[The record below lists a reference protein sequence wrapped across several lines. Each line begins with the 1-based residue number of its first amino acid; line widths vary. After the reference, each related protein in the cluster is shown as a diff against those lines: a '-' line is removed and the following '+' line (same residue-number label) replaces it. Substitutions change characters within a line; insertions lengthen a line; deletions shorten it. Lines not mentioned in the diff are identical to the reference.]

1 MKIVLATGVY
11 PPSLGGP
18 ATYAKALT
26 KELQSKGVS
35 VSVVTYGIGESTDP
49 WSVRRVSLRG
59 GPLLRW
65 WKYARALRR
74 ESADA
79 DIVLA
84 FSSISVGM
92 PMILARLKRPRKILR
107 LGGDFFWER
116 YTDRGGTMGLKEWYA
131 SKGLVTR
138 FAFCVTRFILNHFDH
153 VVFSTNYQAE
163 LYKKHYLHLPPHCV
177 IENAL
182 PAPQQ
187 LSQSMRMLRTSGM
200 QNASFRLLYFGRF
213 VGFKN
218 LPALLEALRALPQVK
233 LSLVGEGPME
243 ARLRGLTRTL
253 RIADRVSFLPPLHGT
268 DKEKVFAA
276 HDLLVIPSLTEL
288 SPHSALEA
296 RAAGLP
302 VLLTEET
309 GLSPELTAGMVLKE
323 LRTAEE
329 ISNAIRNVIQD
340 YAAIATEATSEPPR
354 RMWKNVAEEWMQL
367 FSPL

>member
-1 MKIVLATGVY
+1 
-11 PPSLGGP
+11 
-18 ATYAKALT
+18 
-26 KELQSKGVS
+26 
-35 VSVVTYGIGESTDP
+35 
-49 WSVRRVSLRG
+49 
-59 GPLLRW
+59 
-65 WKYARALRR
+65 
-74 ESADA
+74 
-79 DIVLA
+79 
-84 FSSISVGM
+84 
-92 PMILARLKRPRKILR
+92 MILARLKRPRKILR

-340 YAAIATEATSEPPR
+340 YAAIATEATSEPPGECGRMSR
-354 RMWKNVAEEWMQL
+354 RNGCSFFASMKLLMISGDRSILQGKKGAFYHTLQE
-367 FSPL
+367 FSKHWERIDVICPRVSSSTVPRPRPRGGGGGWGRFRMSISIPLTAGFGISRTGF